1 MKIKAVTKVLS
12 QPFFQINSILL
23 PTPRSQV
30 AIFIKYEKLF
40 FNIIPCNSELNGD
53 SQPLYA
59 LNILSV
65 FILLLYLIC
74 VQLTASADYE
84 RYHCLLLRIS

>member
-30 AIFIKYEKLF
+30 AIFIKHEKLF
-40 FNIIPCNSELNGD
+40 FNIIPCNSELNRRLTTSLC
-53 SQPLYA
+53 SQH
-59 LNILSV
+59 
-65 FILLLYLIC
+65 FIFFYSSIVL
-74 VQLTASADYE
+74 D
-84 RYHCLLLRIS
+84 LRTTNCQCRL